1 MIRVG
6 ILSFSDGR
14 NRVHAELEAYINECA
29 QNIKKSL
36 TKTNEVE
43 IILGEEIVHNSEL
56 AESKL
61 G

>member
-1 MIRVG
+1 MISVG

-36 TKTNEVE
+36 VPKNLCRFKTAQ
-43 IILGEEIVHNSEL
+43 IFGH
-56 AESKL
+56 K
-61 G
+61 